1 MDPLAMSV
9 LSDTRLEEKSG
20 RSGPTQPQ
28 MVDLVVVGAGI
39 SGLLMAAYATRAGST
54 ALVLE
59 RRRIPGG
66 RFSGELVAGAQIS
79 TGALHVIPHG
89 SRGPLSQALAELSID
104 QPIID
109 SEILCSV
116 WSPQGHVIWAKP
128 HHFFT
133 RILPLSELLKA
144 IRFYIHLKSDRDFEG
159 TVEDWARLRGM
170 DGSIYQLLRAAID
183 FGLGIRPDQLS
194 WKEFREVMKS
204 FRRFGGPGVPRGG
217 SRSVAE
223 RLTAYVRQ
231 KGGAVLLQTEVVDVR
246 GLLDGEQGW
255 LVTYHERGT
264 AETRHVTARTLV
276 ATAGADARLS
286 GAAEVSDVGTEPA
299 CGFKLQ
305 LLLPFSVVSH
315 NGIMFCTGTRKISG
329 LAQLSNADP
338 SLAPA
343 GMHLVN
349 TFHACGHDANPAEER
364 SDALRDLEMI
374 TGRQIANDWILSAA
388 IYRGRW
394 PVNRSQQGRELSRRI
409 GTNFYRVGDA
419 CKPSGLIMVE
429 GAAESARELA
439 ASLGFRGAYAESS
452 GANLVIGSRSI

>member
-1 MDPLAMSV
+1 MSV
-9 LSDTRLEEKSG
+9 LSDPRLEDNSG
-20 RSGPTQPQ
+20 RSEPAQPQ

-39 SGLLMAAYATRAGST
+39 SGLLMAAYATRAGRT
-54 ALVLE
+54 ALVIE

-89 SRGPLSQALAELSID
+89 SRGPLSQALAELGID

-109 SEILCSV
+109 SEVVCSV

-128 HHFFT
+128 HQFFT
-133 RILPLSELLKA
+133 RVLPLSELLKA
-144 IRFYIHLKSDRDFEG
+144 IRLYIHLKSDRDFEG
-159 TVEDWARLRGM
+159 TVEDWMRMRRM
-170 DGSIYQLLRAAID
+170 DGRIYQLLRAAID
-183 FGLGIRPDQLS
+183 FALGIRPDQLS
-194 WKEFREVMKS
+194 WKEFREIMKS
-204 FRRFGGPGVPRGG
+204 FRRLGGTGVPRGG

-223 RLTAYVRQ
+223 RLTDYVRQ
-231 KGGAVLLQTEVVDVR
+231 KGGAVLLHTEVLDVR

-264 AETRHVTARTLV
+264 AQTRDVTARTLV
-276 ATAGADARLS
+276 ATAGAAAWPSR
-286 GAAEVSDVGTEPA
+286 AAEVSDAATEPA
-299 CGFKLQ
+299 CGFKVQ

-329 LAQLSNADP
+329 LAQLSNADR

-349 TFHACGHDANPAEER
+349 TFHACAHDANPVEER

-394 PVNRSQQGRELSRRI
+394 PVNRSQQGRELTPQV

-439 ASLGFRGAYAESS
+439 ARLGFRGAHAESS
-452 GANLVIGSRSI
+452 VGNPVVGSQSR

>member
-1 MDPLAMSV
+1 MSV
-9 LSDTRLEEKSG
+9 LSDPRLEDNSG
-20 RSGPTQPQ
+20 RSEPAQPQ
-28 MVDLVVVGAGI
+28 MVDLLVVGAGI
-39 SGLLMAAYATRAGST
+39 SGLLMAAYATRAGRT
-54 ALVLE
+54 ALVIE

-89 SRGPLSQALAELSID
+89 SRGPLSQALAELGID

-109 SEILCSV
+109 SEVVCSV

-128 HHFFT
+128 HQFFT
-133 RILPLSELLKA
+133 RVLPLSELLKA
-144 IRFYIHLKSDRDFEG
+144 IRLYIHLKSDRDFEG
-159 TVEDWARLRGM
+159 TVEDWMRMRRM
-170 DGSIYQLLRAAID
+170 DGRIYQLLRAAID
-183 FGLGIRPDQLS
+183 FALGIRPDQLS
-194 WKEFREVMKS
+194 WKEFREIMKS
-204 FRRFGGPGVPRGG
+204 FRRLGGTGVPRGG

-223 RLTAYVRQ
+223 RLTDYVRQ
-231 KGGAVLLQTEVVDVR
+231 KGGAVLLHTEVLDVR

-264 AETRHVTARTLV
+264 AQTRDVTARTLV
-276 ATAGADARLS
+276 ATAGAAAWPSR
-286 GAAEVSDVGTEPA
+286 AAEVSDAATEPA
-299 CGFKLQ
+299 CGFKVQ

-329 LAQLSNADP
+329 LAQLSNADR

-349 TFHACGHDANPAEER
+349 TFHACAHDANPVEER

-394 PVNRSQQGRELSRRI
+394 PVNRSQQGRELTPQV

-439 ASLGFRGAYAESS
+439 ARLGFRGAHAESS
-452 GANLVIGSRSI
+452 VGNPVVGSQSR

>member
-1 MDPLAMSV
+1 MSV
-9 LSDTRLEEKSG
+9 LSDPRLEDNSG
-20 RSGPTQPQ
+20 RSEPAQPQ

-39 SGLLMAAYATRAGST
+39 SGLLMAAYATRAGRT
-54 ALVLE
+54 ALVIE

-89 SRGPLSQALAELSID
+89 SRGPLSQALAELGID

-109 SEILCSV
+109 SEVVCSV

-128 HHFFT
+128 HQFFT
-133 RILPLSELLKA
+133 RVLPLSELLKA
-144 IRFYIHLKSDRDFEG
+144 IRLYIHLKSDRDFEG
-159 TVEDWARLRGM
+159 TVEDWMRMRRM
-170 DGSIYQLLRAAID
+170 DGRIYQLLRAAID
-183 FGLGIRPDQLS
+183 FALGIRADQLS
-194 WKEFREVMKS
+194 WKEFREIMKS
-204 FRRFGGPGVPRGG
+204 FRRLGGTGVPRGG

-223 RLTAYVRQ
+223 RLTDYVRQ
-231 KGGAVLLQTEVVDVR
+231 KGGAVLLHTEVLDVR

-264 AETRHVTARTLV
+264 AQTRDVTARTLV
-276 ATAGADARLS
+276 ATAGAAAWPSR
-286 GAAEVSDVGTEPA
+286 AAEVSDAATEPA
-299 CGFKLQ
+299 CGFKVQ

-329 LAQLSNADP
+329 LAQLSNADR

-349 TFHACGHDANPAEER
+349 TFHACAHDANPVEER

-394 PVNRSQQGRELSRRI
+394 PVNRSQQGRELTPQV

-439 ASLGFRGAYAESS
+439 ARLGFRGAHAESS
-452 GANLVIGSRSI
+452 VGNPVVGSQSR